1 MNTINKH
8 TRIYGSFSS
17 DPGNNGSM
25 FFNPK
30 FEEDGINAIY
40 KSFYS
45 EDIRDSVFAARI
57 LNFGGFAVSMP
68 FKTEVLKYVD
78 EVDSVAQIIGAAN
91 TVVNN
96 NGHLKAYN
104 TDWVGVF
111 NFFKDKGLER
121 INIIGTG
128 GFAKAITYAFTQ
140 LGINFSIVSRKDIP
154 TIDEVS
160 GEYFIN
166 ATPAEIKSEIN
177 TIFDARGFT
186 EVGKE
191 ISKLQAEEQYK
202 LYKNA

>member
-1 MNTINKH
+1 
-8 TRIYGSFSS
+8 
-17 DPGNNGSM
+17 M

-30 FEEDGINAIY
+30 FKQDGINAIY

-45 EDIRDSVFAARI
+45 KDIRDSVFAARI
-57 LNFGGFAVSMP
+57 LNFSGFAVSMP

-78 EVDSVAQIIGAAN
+78 EVDPIAQVIGAAN
-91 TVVNN
+91 TVINN
-96 NGHLKAYN
+96 NGHFKAYN

-111 NFFKDKGLER
+111 NFFKDKGLKH

-128 GFAKAITYAFTQ
+128 GFAKAIMYTFTQ
-140 LGINFSIVSRKDIP
+140 LGINFSVVSRKDIP
-154 TIDEVS
+154 TIDEVI

-177 TIFDARGFT
+177 TVFDARGFT

-202 LYKNA
+202 LYINA

>member
-8 TRIYGSFSS
+8 TKIYGSFSS
-17 DPGNNGSM
+17 DPGNNGST

-30 FEEDGINAIY
+30 FEQDGINAIY

-78 EVDSVAQIIGAAN
+78 EVDSVAKIIGAAN

-96 NGHLKAYN
+96 SGHLKAYN

-121 INIIGTG
+121 VSIIGTG
-128 GFAKAITYAFTQ
+128 GFAKAISYAFTQ